1 MRVRPLPTLLLA
13 LLLAAFASPA
23 AAQGNGE
30 EVVVRIGLHAAEN
43 NLNPFIV
50 PQAQP
55 ISHDLT
61 MLVYDTLF
69 WSQSRLDPDPW
80 LATGAEASDDFRTWT
95 VTLRD
100 DVLWHDGEAFT
111 ADDVA
116 FTFQYFSDVGGP
128 GRYGRH
134 VYQHPVFESAT
145 VIDDTTVQLSFVD
158 PVATFK
164 LLPGGDLPILPRHI
178 WEGVDDPRADA
189 TSLPIGTGPY
199 KMVDYQPDSSYRFEA
214 NQAYFLGTPL
224 VDTLV
229 MSVIPDDG
237 AAFTALEAG
246 ELDFVARN
254 VPVALTEQI
263 ERNDELDIVG
273 GNRNQT
279 VYLMFDMTK
288 PGLDDRQV
296 RRSVSLALDSDA
308 LLNTVEGGMGRLG
321 TDTWTHPSSPWTR
334 DPEAAHLSDLVA
346 ANQLLDAAGYSPGG
360 DGVRL
365 SPDGQPLSFTLGV
378 NASLPN
384 HLWAADLVTEQLN
397 ALGVAI
403 AIEPLDMSAIT
414 AARGADAAGSPPVDM
429 LIDELESHAQD
440 DPDHLYFLFHSTGG
454 GVGDVFGNYANPDFD
469 GVVESTL
476 GQPET
481 VRRPLIHQAQEILAE
496 DIPVV
501 VLYYPA
507 GRTAYR
513 PEVYDGWWSD
523 EGHGVFTKRAFLAD
537 YADVGDDSDVRDQVD
552 SALEP
557 IVIPSEDANADDGA
571 SRAIVGITIA
581 AVGAAAA
588 VGIGLLR
595 RRGNDEELV
604 D

>member
-1 MRVRPLPTLLLA
+1 MPIRPLPTLLLA

-23 AAQGNGE
+23 AAQGNGDG
-30 EVVVRIGLHAAEN
+30 VVVRIGLHAAEN

-237 AAFTALEAG
+237 AAFAALEAG

-365 SPDGQPLSFTLGV
+365 SPDGQPLSFALGV

-384 HLWAADLVTEQLN
+384 HLWAADLVAEQLN
-397 ALGVAI
+397 ALGVTI

-414 AARGADAAGSPPVDM
+414 AARGADAAGSPPIDM

>member
-237 AAFTALEAG
+237 AAFAALEAG

-365 SPDGQPLSFTLGV
+365 SPEGQPLSFTLGV

-513 PEVYDGWWSD
+513 PEIYDGWWSD